1 MNFRYSWIQAS
12 NNGWFS
18 LGHMPPLEPIT
29 GPDVCRTLNG
39 QALLLC
45 LHWSGSE
52 GGGALSAPHDT
63 PRTEKGAGPQGKVRV
78 LIREGGETEARV

>member
-52 GGGALSAPHDT
+52 GGEHCQPHMT
-63 PRTEKGAGPQGKVRV
+63 PPGLKKGRDPREKS
-78 LIREGGETEARV
+78 EC